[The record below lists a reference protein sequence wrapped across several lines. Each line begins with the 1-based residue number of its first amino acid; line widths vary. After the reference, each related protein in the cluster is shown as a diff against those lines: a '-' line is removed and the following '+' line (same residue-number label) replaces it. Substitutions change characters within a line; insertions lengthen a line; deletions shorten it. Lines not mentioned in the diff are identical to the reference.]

1 MPIDNQTPTFNLKAV
16 VKETGLKPD
25 TLRVW
30 ERRYGM
36 PNPERTA
43 GGHRLY
49 SQQDIDMLKWLVARQ
64 NEGLSISRAVDLWKQ
79 LEAEGESPL
88 DQPPAPTLPAIVA
101 TGDTVNELREGWLNA
116 CLSFDEYTAELILTQ
131 AFALYPPELACTELL
146 LPALA
151 QIGEGWYTGSV
162 TVQQEHFASALI
174 ARRLEALLGSTPT
187 PTRTG
192 RIIVC
197 CPPEEDHVISPLLL
211 SLMLRRQGWD
221 VLYLGANV
229 PLDQMETTISAT
241 EPQLIVLS
249 AQQLPT
255 VATLYQVAQALLPN
269 QISLA
274 YGGRIFS
281 QTPALCE
288 RISGHYLG
296 NSLNDAPQ
304 MVESLINSPVPPPH
318 VEPVSEAYQQALAV
332 FSRQQ
337 PLVDATVWQVLQGL
351 EISDEH
357 LDVAAYNLS
366 MNIRAAL
373 ILGDMGYI
381 KQNLDWIQGLLEARQ
396 LPAEILY
403 LYLRTY
409 EQALET
415 HLDERGAPIIK
426 WLSQYTRQ

>member
-88 DQPPAPTLPAIVA
+88 DEVPTPTLPAIIA
-101 TGDTVNELREGWLNA
+101 TGDTVNELREGWLKA
-116 CLSFDEYTAELILTQ
+116 CLSFDEYAAELILIQ
-131 AFALYPPELACTELL
+131 AFALYPPELACTQLL

-151 QIGEGWYTGSV
+151 EIGEGWFSGNV
-162 TVQQEHFASALI
+162 TVQQEHFASALVT
-174 ARRLEALLGSTPT
+174 RRLEALLGGSPT

-192 RIIVC
+192 RILVG
-197 CPPEEDHVISPLLL
+197 CPPEENHVIGPLLL
-211 SLMLRRQGWD
+211 SLLLRRQGWD

-229 PLDQMETTISAT
+229 PLDQMEGTISAT
-241 EPQLIVLS
+241 NPQLIVLS

-255 VATLYQVAQALLPN
+255 AATLYQVAQALLADQPL
-269 QISLA
+269 LA
-274 YGGRIFS
+274 YGGRIFN
-281 QTPALCE
+281 QTPALHE
-288 RISGHYLG
+288 RIPGHYLG
-296 NSLNDAPQ
+296 DNLADAPQ
-304 MVESLINSPVPPPH
+304 IAENLINSPPLPPH
-318 VEPVSEAYQQALAV
+318 VETVSEEYQQALAV

-351 EISDEH
+351 EISDDH
-357 LDVAAYNLS
+357 LNVAAFNLS
-366 MNIRAAL
+366 KNIKAAL
-373 ILGDMGYI
+373 VLGDMGYL
-381 KQNLDWIQGLLEARQ
+381 KQSLDWIQGILQARQ
-396 LPAEILY
+396 MPAEILY

-415 HLDERGAPIIK
+415 HLDERGAPIIS

>member
-49 SQQDIDMLKWLVARQ
+49 SQQDIDMLKWMVARQ
-64 NEGLSISRAVDLWKQ
+64 NEGLSISRAVDMWKQ
-79 LEAEGESPL
+79 LEAEGQSPL
-88 DQPPAPTLPAIVA
+88 DESPAPAQPAIVA

-116 CLSFDEYTAELILTQ
+116 CLTFDEYAAELILTQ
-131 AFALYPPELACTELL
+131 AFALYPPELACTEIL

-151 QIGEGWYTGSV
+151 QLGEGWYAGNV

-174 ARRLEALLGSTPT
+174 IRRLEALLGGTPA
-187 PTRTG
+187 PIRAG
-192 RIIVC
+192 RVIVG
-197 CPPEEDHVISPLLL
+197 CPPEENHVVGPLLL
-211 SLMLRRQGWD
+211 TLLLRRKGWD

-229 PLDQMETTISAT
+229 PLEQMEATIAAT

-249 AQQLPT
+249 AQLLPT
-255 VATLYQVAQALLPN
+255 AVTLQQAAEAVLP
-269 QISLA
+269 SRVPLA
-274 YGGRIFS
+274 YGGRVFS
-281 QTPALCE
+281 QIPTLRK
-288 RISGHYLG
+288 RISGHFLG
-296 NSLNDAPQ
+296 DKLTDAPH
-304 MVESLINSPVPPPH
+304 VAENLINSPSPPPH
-318 VEPVSEAYQQALAV
+318 VEPVSEAYRQALAN
-332 FSRQQ
+332 FTQQQ

-351 EISDEH
+351 EIPDGH

-366 MNIRAAL
+366 KNIKAAL
-373 ILGDMGYI
+373 VLDNLDYI
-381 KQNLDWIQGLLEARQ
+381 NPELDWIKGLLEARQ
-396 LPAEILY
+396 LPTEILY

-415 HLDERGAPIIK
+415 HLDERGAPIIS
-426 WLSQYTRQ
+426 WLAQYTKQ

>member
-36 PNPERTA
+36 PNPQRTA

-49 SQQDIDMLKWLVARQ
+49 SQRDIDVLKWLVARQ

-79 LEAEGESPL
+79 LEAEGQSPL
-88 DQPPAPTLPAIVA
+88 DEAPAPPQPAIVA

-116 CLSFDEYTAELILTQ
+116 CLSFDEYAAELILTQ

-151 QIGEGWYTGSV
+151 EIGEGWYSGDV

-174 ARRLEALLGSTPT
+174 ARRLEVLLGGTPT

-192 RIIVC
+192 RIVVG
-197 CPPEEDHVISPLLL
+197 CPPEENHVIGPLLL
-211 SLMLRRQGWD
+211 ALLLRRQGWD

-229 PLDQMETTISAT
+229 PLDQMEATISTT

-249 AQQLPT
+249 AQLLPT
-255 VATLYQVAQALLPN
+255 AANLYQLAQGLLPN
-269 QISLA
+269 QTPLA

-281 QTPALCE
+281 QIPAIRK
-288 RISGHYLG
+288 RIPGHFLG
-296 NSLNDAPQ
+296 DNLTNAPQ
-304 MVESLINSPVPPPH
+304 VAENLISSPSLPPR
-318 VEPVSEAYQQALAV
+318 VEPVSEAYQQALAN
-332 FSRQQ
+332 FTQQ
-337 PLVDATVWQVLQGL
+337 RPLVDATVWQVLQGL
-351 EISDEH
+351 EIPDDH
-357 LDVAAYNLS
+357 LGVAAYNLS
-366 MNIRAAL
+366 KNIKAAL
-373 ILGDMGYI
+373 LLGDMEYI
-381 KQNLDWIQGLLEARQ
+381 KQDLDWIKGLLEARQ

-415 HLDERGAPIIK
+415 HLDERGAPIIS